1 MKTDCLLNVITTFN
15 KMNPS
20 KYVPP
25 HMRNKASEPTPP
37 PAPPRPRYN
46 NRKSQWQLEKEEEE
60 QRKVVQQQ
68 ELEKKKEFNED
79 NFPTLGSGATSVKVW
94 GEKKTFAA
102 LAVEWNKKAEQD
114 AMEQKHREKEEQEA
128 VLFHRRANVPLPR
141 FHNVHRFVEP
151 EDDDGELEEENEKS
165 VTPEEEG
172 WTLVDRA
179 KYRRQKTFEEKM
191 ARPPTPENDDTVWNG
206 DTPNEHETCWDERR

>member
-1 MKTDCLLNVITTFN
+1 MKTDCLLNVIPTFN

-25 HMRNKASEPTPP
+25 HMRNNSSESTPQP
-37 PAPPRPRYN
+37 VPPRSRYT

-60 QRKVVQQQ
+60 QRKVIQQQ

-79 NFPTLGSGATSVKVW
+79 NFPTLGSRPTGVKVW
-94 GEKKTFAA
+94 GEKKTFAT

-114 AMEQKHREKEEQEA
+114 VIEQTHREKEEQEA

-151 EDDDGELEEENEKS
+151 EDGDGEFEEEPEKS
-165 VTPEEEG
+165 ENQEEG

-179 KYRRQKTFEEKM
+179 KHRRQKTLEEKL
-191 ARPPTPENDDTVWNG
+191 ARPPTPDNDGTVWNR
-206 DTPNEHETCWDERR
+206 DAPSEHETCWDERH